1 MIELTD
7 DMFISKG
14 SQKAVYAYPGD
25 GTKCIK
31 VKIIEKNTDMEKE
44 LQYRKVLEKKGQH
57 KTMLPEYYGSV
68 PTNLGEGHIFELVRD
83 FDGQRSRE
91 LDEYLKEP
99 KLAEQLLH
107 TDVQSLLLEFKKE
120 FLKEMVVVS
129 NTETYNVLVQR
140 QSENGYRLCIIDN
153 IGTPC
158 KVPLAFWFDYF
169 AKKRAERYW
178 TRFIEEL
185 RRKYPCHYSKALVV
199 R

>member
-1 MIELTD
+1 MIELTE

-25 GTKCIK
+25 STKCIK

-44 LQYRKVLEKKGQH
+44 LKYRKALMRRGQH
-57 KTMLPEYYGSV
+57 KSMLPEYYGSV
-68 PTNLGEGHIFELVRD
+68 STNLGEGHIFELIRD

-91 LDEYLKEP
+91 LEEYLKCP
-99 KLAEQLLH
+99 DLAQQLLH

-120 FLKEMVVVS
+120 FLREMIVVS
-129 NTETYNVLVQR
+129 NTETCNVLVQR

-153 IGTPC
+153 IGTSC
-158 KVPLAFWFDYF
+158 KIPLAFWFDYF

-178 TRFIEEL
+178 KKFVQEIEN
-185 RRKYPCHYSKALVV
+185 KYPQYQWGGLV
-199 R
+199 